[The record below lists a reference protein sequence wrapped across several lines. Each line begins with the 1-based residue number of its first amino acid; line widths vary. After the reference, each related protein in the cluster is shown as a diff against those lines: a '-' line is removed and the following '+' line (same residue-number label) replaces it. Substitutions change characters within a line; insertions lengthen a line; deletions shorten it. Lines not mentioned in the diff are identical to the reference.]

1 MGGGG
6 AGAGT
11 SSDDGRNAWEAA
23 SLVCRI
29 ATVGLS
35 LASAIMTA
43 ASTRCVYR
51 SDGSPAGSVSY
62 SDYGSFKYSALAN
75 LASAVLQGSA
85 IWLEVVGKE
94 KWSKTVELLDKLVL
108 ALTSTSAPLLFAVDD
123 ITSCGGR
130 RRGSRSRSVCDMAGS
145 FCRQIRSA
153 SLPSLGAVGFSVAV
167 EYTSRQATVVEVD
180 LVDGHQTTGRRRRAR
195 VRQPRPTSNVPDST
209 GGGGGD
215 DGNGGGGGGHDQNLG
230 ITRYT
235 NPTNGA
241 NRGGGDDDDDE
252 NGGGGGGNDQ
262 NKVKLTRGT
271 TEEEKVEPDMKAE
284 AEMTD
289 HQKALEGSRG
299 KKKAEAGEIIVKDK
313 VEGEADNRTVPQPK
327 RLPWT
332 GAGQHDEGGDDGAD
346 VVGYKGEMRF
356 ETTPEDKVGDEGEDE
371 DVEEEIQVE
380 EAPPVGNA
388 IVRRNRG

>member
-11 SSDDGRNAWEAA
+11 SSDDGRNVWEAA
-23 SLVCRI
+23 SLICRI

-35 LASAIMTA
+35 LVSAIMTA

-75 LASAVLQGSA
+75 LASAVLQGLA

-153 SLPSLGAVGFSVAV
+153 SLPSLGAVGFSLAV

-180 LVDGHQTTGRRRRAR
+180 SVDGHQTTGRQRRAR

-215 DGNGGGGGGHDQNLG
+215 DGNGGGGGGHESHD
-230 ITRYT
+230 TD
-235 NPTNGA
+235 PANGG
-241 NRGGGDDDDDE
+241 NR
-252 NGGGGGGNDQ
+252 GGGGGGGEEGRRRDDDDDKNGNQ
-262 NKVKLTRGT
+262 VKLTRGT
-271 TEEEKVEPDMKAE
+271 AADTKVE

-289 HQKALEGSRG
+289 HQKAPEESRR
-299 KKKAEAGEIIVKDK
+299 KEKAEPGETTVKDQ
-313 VEGEADNRTVPQPK
+313 VEEEDRTV
-327 RLPWT
+327 T
-332 GAGQHDEGGDDGAD
+332 
-346 VVGYKGEMRF
+346 VGYKGEMRF
-356 ETTPEDKVGDEGEDE
+356 ETAPEDE

-380 EAPPVGNA
+380 EADPVPPVGNA